1 MCKVSMHCRGHRRR
15 AIPQF
20 ARCVLGT
27 VAPMH
32 KSVTWHRGE
41 LASRERLAGI
51 VEVTNG
57 PVTLSAERVLL
68 GQHGNYVGSS
78 RHRRWRDLLAPA
90 LAGRGG
96 RINLRD
102 AKTGPTAGLPECPGT
117 RHP

>member
-68 GQHGNYVGSS
+68 GQHGHLS
-78 RHRRWRDLLAPA
+78 DLLVIV
-90 LAGRGG
+90 GG
-96 RINLRD
+96 VTFWPLRWQD
-102 AKTGPTAGLPECPGT
+102 VRARST
-117 RHP
+117 